1 MFGPL
6 NKRED
11 GTYVFAS
18 PIGDGRAPMIALSDI
33 GYFARYSFDHRE
45 EVSGK
50 DLKVAT
56 QMVGWD
62 GPDGVVETFK
72 RVTGKKAVFKR
83 QTIEEW
89 MNNWIG
95 TDRPVAYDTA
105 KGTTSWKKNFT

>member
-1 MFGPL
+1 MFGPI
-6 NKRED
+6 NKRGD

-18 PIGDGRAPMIALSDI
+18 PIGDGRAPMTALSDI